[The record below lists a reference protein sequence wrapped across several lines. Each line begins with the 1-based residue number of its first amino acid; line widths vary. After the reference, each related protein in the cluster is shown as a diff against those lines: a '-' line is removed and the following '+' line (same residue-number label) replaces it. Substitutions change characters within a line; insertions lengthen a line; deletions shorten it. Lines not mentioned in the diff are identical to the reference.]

1 MFDIGWSEL
10 VVIAVVALIAIGP
23 KELPGV
29 MRMVGQWMGKARR
42 MASDFQGQFNEA
54 MREAEMADIKKT
66 FDDAAGMAKDLSPT
80 NLLSNLAGDTS
91 KQVQDALN
99 INNGNSDPAP
109 TWLPGDVAA
118 TTPAAET
125 PASAPVEAAA
135 STLVEPK
142 PKPKSK
148 PKAKSKSTSAKSDAK
163 AS

>member
-10 VVIAVVALIAIGP
+10 LVIAVVALIAIGP

-29 MRMVGQWMGKARR
+29 LRMIGQWMGKARR

-80 NLLSNLAGDTS
+80 NLLANLAGDTT
-91 KQVQDALN
+91 KQVEDALK
-99 INNGNSDPAP
+99 IDQPLMTSTTPPA
-109 TWLPGDVAA
+109 AA
-118 TTPAAET
+118 TIVEAEARAAAEAK
-125 PASAPVEAAA
+125 PKIPAKAPAKKVAEKASEKAPRKKIKSASA
-135 STLVEPK
+135 S
-142 PKPKSK
+142 
-148 PKAKSKSTSAKSDAK
+148 AK